1 MLGAPSHGHSETEM
15 QPDVEGTRPYV
26 RCMHRCRC
34 HCSGCG
40 RVQLPSVRCRGAFA
54 CCGFEVVACGAV
66 ACRSLLHRNLEL
78 CKTLKTTTEQFS
90 LFSTEQFG
98 GRRIKSGTRG
108 KPPRRVRVTA
118 TRAWAQL
125 AGVCA
130 SKMLPYIIFFMPL
143 VRSQPVSRAA
153 ASLGPKGPAVLRRRC
168 RQYGHAP
175 RDSWQHVS

>member
-1 MLGAPSHGHSETEM
+1 MPAGSRSAAQSAGGRKKDEIWDLVKNVEKVITKGGKATSEKRW
-15 QPDVEGTRPYV
+15 V
-26 RCMHRCRC
+26 
-34 HCSGCG
+34 
-40 RVQLPSVRCRGAFA
+40 
-54 CCGFEVVACGAV
+54 
-66 ACRSLLHRNLEL
+66 HRNLEL

-125 AGVCA
+125 AGVRA
-130 SKMLPYIIFFMPL
+130 SKMLPYIISLMPL

-168 RQYGHAP
+168 RQYRRAP
-175 RDSWQHVS
+175 RNSWQHVS

>member
-1 MLGAPSHGHSETEM
+1 LNLINRISIKERSEWADTTTALERIHTGGPGASAVP
-15 QPDVEGTRPYV
+15 R
-26 RCMHRCRC
+26 
-34 HCSGCG
+34 GC
-40 RVQLPSVRCRGAFA
+40 PERG
-54 CCGFEVVACGAV
+54 V
-66 ACRSLLHRNLEL
+66 HRNLEL

>member
-1 MLGAPSHGHSETEM
+1 MLSLVG
-15 QPDVEGTRPYV
+15 PYQA
-26 RCMHRCRC
+26 H
-34 HCSGCG
+34 
-40 RVQLPSVRCRGAFA
+40 
-54 CCGFEVVACGAV
+54 EVPLSSAA
-66 ACRSLLHRNLEL
+66 LHRNLEL

>member
-1 MLGAPSHGHSETEM
+1 MKRRGFQRGNEQSAAAHAARWGERVVSDAGASALAIRAPYPPPSGALIAPHHTGAAEPATAAAPAA
-15 QPDVEGTRPYV
+15 PDGT
-26 RCMHRCRC
+26 
-34 HCSGCG
+34 
-40 RVQLPSVRCRGAFA
+40 
-54 CCGFEVVACGAV
+54 
-66 ACRSLLHRNLEL
+66 HRNLEL

-125 AGVCA
+125 AGVRA
-130 SKMLPYIIFFMPL
+130 SKMLPYIISLMPL

-168 RQYGHAP
+168 RQYRRAP
-175 RDSWQHVS
+175 RNSWQHVS

>member
-1 MLGAPSHGHSETEM
+1 MFVFFLESIFIDQATLN
-15 QPDVEGTRPYV
+15 GTRPNSP
-26 RCMHRCRC
+26 
-34 HCSGCG
+34 SGVKPA
-40 RVQLPSVRCRGAFA
+40 RP
-54 CCGFEVVACGAV
+54 
-66 ACRSLLHRNLEL
+66 HRNLEL

>member
-1 MLGAPSHGHSETEM
+1 MRKDYSANRIVVVTFWFFVAVTQSAH
-15 QPDVEGTRPYV
+15 VFGTQMAGLSFV
-26 RCMHRCRC
+26 ISKATCI
-34 HCSGCG
+34 
-40 RVQLPSVRCRGAFA
+40 
-54 CCGFEVVACGAV
+54 
-66 ACRSLLHRNLEL
+66 HRNLEL

-125 AGVCA
+125 AGVRA
-130 SKMLPYIIFFMPL
+130 SKMLPYIISLMPL

-168 RQYGHAP
+168 RQYRRAP
-175 RDSWQHVS
+175 RNSWQHVS

>member
-1 MLGAPSHGHSETEM
+1 LHEPQHNFADTVNVAASANALAAIAAGGLCKFS
-15 QPDVEGTRPYV
+15 
-26 RCMHRCRC
+26 CRMM
-34 HCSGCG
+34 S
-40 RVQLPSVRCRGAFA
+40 F
-54 CCGFEVVACGAV
+54 VV
-66 ACRSLLHRNLEL
+66 SHRNLEL

-168 RQYGHAP
+168 EHYHRAP